1 MHRFPL
7 TALSILAAARLSV
20 AAPPATPEAKEFPD
34 AVPKT
39 LEFEFAR
46 LTDPDNNA
54 RVWWSFNQ
62 AFGLASRTLGAAGA
76 DGNWGGRLG
85 QFLGLGY
92 LNLAIGHYSH
102 ELGHNVHRRGWTI
115 DPSEWGSP
123 WPWPGFHHG
132 GLCDPGYCDNP
143 SDWIQ
148 SGEAGLNQ
156 EEYDAYFAFSHSLSG
171 MSFDES
177 MAFSFRKLSIITY
190 DLYSGRVFGRRD
202 PNGDSYRYKT
212 NLRNYENIR
221 MSGGKFIL
229 QAAISD
235 ILTARMWEAWIGN
248 WNYLSHGV
256 RETPNLAWHAGGW
269 TVLPPLVCEYLTPR
283 GGFYD
288 IAVFSH
294 PPGPGVWETRLG
306 WDADFLGAGKVNRV
320 RAGGGYSREFPLGES
335 IQASVMPSAYST
347 LRRTGWAPIGWMV
360 GLETHA
366 RLFDRYGLAWRC
378 EYGHGDIVEHVAKWK
393 AGGFRTSLGAE
404 LRI

>member
-7 TALSILAAARLSV
+7 TALAILAAARLSV
-20 AAPPATPEAKEFPD
+20 AAPSAPSANAFPE

-39 LEFEFAR
+39 LGFEFTR

-85 QFLGLGY
+85 QFLGLAY

-102 ELGHNVHRRGWTI
+102 ELGHNVHLRGWSL
-115 DPSEWGSP
+115 DASEWGKP
-123 WPWPGFHHG
+123 WPWPAFYHG
-132 GLCDPGYCDNP
+132 GRCAPGYCDDP

-148 SGEAGLNQ
+148 ESEAGLNQ
-156 EEYDAYFAFSHSLSG
+156 EEYDAYYAFSRSLSG

-177 MAFSFRKLSIITY
+177 MAFSFRKLSVITY
-190 DLYSGRVFGRRD
+190 DLYTGRDFGRRD
-202 PNGDSYRYKT
+202 PNSDTYDYET
-212 NLRNYENIR
+212 YLREYENIR
-221 MSGGKFIL
+221 MTGRAFIL
-229 QAAISD
+229 QAALSD
-235 ILTARMWEAWIGN
+235 LLSARLWEAWIGN
-248 WNYLSHGV
+248 WNYLHDGT
-256 RETPNLAWHAGGW
+256 REMPNFAWHAGGW
-269 TVLPPLVCEYLTPR
+269 TILPPLVSEYLTPR

-288 IAVFSH
+288 VAVFSQA
-294 PPGPGVWETRLG
+294 PGPGVWETRLG
-306 WDADFLGAGKVNRV
+306 WDADFLGTGKVNRV

-335 IQASVMPSAYST
+335 IHASVTPSAYST
-347 LRRTGWAPIGWMV
+347 LRRTGWVPVGWIA
-360 GLETHA
+360 GLETRV
-366 RLFDRYGLAWRC
+366 RLFNRYGLSWRW

-393 AGGFRTSLGAE
+393 PGGFRTSVGAE